1 MSIKAV
7 IFDLDDTLYG
17 DFKTCDRLG
26 FAACAAYAEEH
37 CGVTR
42 EAFLTAVLESKASL
56 QERLPAEPE
65 MHDRV
70 LYMQGALERLGVPAI
85 RHAEALH
92 DLYWNALY
100 ENMELREGVAE
111 LLDALQ
117 KRKIKTL
124 CCTNMLAAVQMRKL
138 CLLGIADR
146 IDYLVTSEEAG
157 RDKPDR
163 PIFELA
169 MQKAGCAP
177 EEALMVGDN
186 FRHDI
191 LGAYGAGIPGV
202 WLHVHASAQPT
213 SGIPYLEAPDF
224 PCAARMILE
233 KCKEEN

>member
-85 RHAEALH
+85 RHAETLH

-100 ENMELREGVAE
+100 ENMQLREGVPE
-111 LLDALQ
+111 LLETLQ
-117 KRKIKTL
+117 GMKIKTL

-169 MQKAGCAP
+169 LQKAGCAP
-177 EEALMVGDN
+177 GEALMVGDN

-202 WLHVHASAQPT
+202 WLHVHASAQPID
-213 SGIPYLEAPDF
+213 GISYLEAPDF

>member
-26 FAACAAYAEEH
+26 FDVCAAYAAAH

-42 EAFLTAVLESKASL
+42 EAFLSAVLESKAAL

-100 ENMELREGVAE
+100 ENMKLREGVSE
-111 LLDALQ
+111 LLEALQ
-117 KRKIKTL
+117 KKQITTL

-146 IDYLVTSEEAG
+146 IDFLVTSEEAG
-157 RDKPDR
+157 RDKPER

-169 MQKAGCAP
+169 LQKAGCAP

-191 LGAYGAGIPGV
+191 LGAYGAGIPGL
-202 WLHVHASAQPT
+202 WLHVHPSAQP
-213 SGIPYLEAPDF
+213 SAEIPHLEAPDF
-224 PCAARMILE
+224 LHAVQIILE
-233 KCKEEN
+233 KCKE

>member
-17 DFKTCDRLG
+17 DFKTCDRQG
-26 FAACAAYAEEH
+26 FAVCADYAATH

-42 EAFLTAVLESKASL
+42 EAFLSAVFKSKAAL

-100 ENMELREGVAE
+100 ENMKLREGVSE
-111 LLDALQ
+111 LLEALQ
-117 KRKIKTL
+117 KKQITTL

-146 IDYLVTSEEAG
+146 IDFLVTSEEAG
-157 RDKPDR
+157 RDKPER

-169 MQKAGCAP
+169 LQKAGCAP

-191 LGAYGAGIPGV
+191 LGAYGAGIPGL
-202 WLHVHASAQPT
+202 WLHVHPSAQP
-213 SGIPYLEAPDF
+213 SAEIPYLEAPDF
-224 PCAARMILE
+224 LHAAQIILE
-233 KCKEEN
+233 KCKE